1 MSKKINNTEVNFS
14 FKEKFCRKVVTGQ
27 IRLRLHDWCPIIR
40 VARNLPAGSYSIEK
54 QAGVNDNLN
63 PTEGHYF
70 NFWYDSFVVKIHPLS
85 LLVHSFAKLIQFLK
99 LASHTLLTMHSRTES
114 KDFSHPNEEGGERC
128 EGKLTK
134 DIEKCKT

>member
-14 FKEKFCRKVVTGQ
+14 FKEQFCRKVVTGQ
-27 IRLRLHDWCPIIR
+27 IRLRLHDSCPIIR
-40 VARNLPAGSYSIEK
+40 VARNLPARSYSIEK
-54 QAGVNDNLN
+54 QAGVDEDSS

-70 NFWYDSFVVKIHPLS
+70 NFWSDSFVVKIHPLS
-85 LLVHSFAKLIQFLK
+85 LLVHSFAKLIQFFK
-99 LASHTLLTMHSRTES
+99 LVSYTLLTMQSRTES
-114 KDFSHPNEEGGERC
+114 KNSGHPNEEGGERC